1 MTPRRDALE
10 ADAMCLNGQTFGN
23 SSNISMRIRIEM
35 EYSKMAAGRLEAE
48 LLCNLPLLLL
58 AAKATPSEKEL
69 RALPVGRRILLA
81 AVLPPRCFTSM

>member
-35 EYSKMAAGRLEAE
+35 EYSKMAAGRLGAE
-48 LLCNLPLLLL
+48 LLLGVCNLPLLLL
-58 AAKATPSEKEL
+58 AAM
-69 RALPVGRRILLA
+69 RCLLYEIWGVA
-81 AVLPPRCFTSM
+81 A